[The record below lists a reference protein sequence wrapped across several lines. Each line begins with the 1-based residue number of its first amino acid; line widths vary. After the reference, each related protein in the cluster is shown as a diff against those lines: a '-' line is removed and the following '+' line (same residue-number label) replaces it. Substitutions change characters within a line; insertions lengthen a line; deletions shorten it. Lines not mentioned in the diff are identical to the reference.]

1 MKVVKSLVTDFK
13 NYQFSKINPNIAL
26 LVLVVM
32 FVVLLIATES
42 VVKLTLLP

>member
-1 MKVVKSLVTDFK
+1 MKVVRSLVSDFK
-13 NYQFSKINPNIAL
+13 NFPFSKINPNFAL

-32 FVVLLIATES
+32 FVVLLIATEN